1 MPNGFSIRLTR
12 DDITPDVR
20 KRLRKVKPATSLNRA
35 IGVGLV
41 GLTKEA
47 FNNASL
53 RPAPW
58 VNKKDGS
65 PATLKSREASMWR
78 SIRILQVSGAGVD
91 IGSDRPYASIHQLG
105 GRSRPMPARPF
116 FPVLNGKLTA
126 PALRRISDI
135 TEAFLK

>member
-1 MPNGFSIRLTR
+1 
-12 DDITPDVR
+12 
-20 KRLRKVKPATSLNRA
+20 VKPATSLNRA